1 MKLPFACLAV
11 LSLATTTFA
20 AEIGRSSAPPEGVA
34 PQAFEE
40 LYQLLRKN
48 LPGVS
53 EAELE
58 QAAVKGLINQLYPL
72 VSVVTNGRDAS
83 GPHATGSPSV
93 TNEPPLAATSVLE
106 GSFAYFRFN
115 QITEGADKEF
125 STALKRIASTNRLR
139 GLVLD
144 LRFAEGSDYA
154 AAAALADPFLPTR
167 QPTLDWGEGLKHS
180 TAKTEPGGPHASG
193 LPVATLINNQTR
205 GAAEAFAAILRRS
218 DIGLVLGDNTAGQA
232 FLTRDFTLKNGQ
244 RLGIATTPVKIVNG
258 QPIPRNGLTPDIK
271 VQVSLAEERAFL
283 QDAYRPVPRFAA
295 GSGTHASGLNGAT
308 NGLASTPGGT
318 NTARRQRR
326 PLNEAELVRMQ
337 REGIDFDSDFLPG
350 RDAGPLRPPLITDP
364 VLARALD
371 LLKALALVQHSRT
384 SNSR

>member
-20 AEIGRSSAPPEGVA
+20 AEIGRASAPPEGVA
-34 PQAFEE
+34 PSAFQE
-40 LYQLLRKN
+40 LYQLLQKN

-53 EAELE
+53 DAELE

-72 VSVVTNGRDAS
+72 VSVVANGRAAAPS
-83 GPHATGSPSV
+83 GAL

-106 GSFAYFRFN
+106 GSFAYLRFN
-115 QITEGADKEF
+115 QITDGTDKEF
-125 STALKRIASTNRLR
+125 STALKRVASTNRLR

-144 LRFAEGSDYA
+144 LRFASGVDYA

-167 QPTLDWGEGLKHS
+167 QPMIDWGDGLKHS
-180 TAKTEPGGPHASG
+180 TAKTEPIT
-193 LPVATLINNQTR
+193 LPIATLINSQTR

-218 DIGLVLGDNTAGQA
+218 DIGLLLGDNTAGQA

-258 QPIPRNGLTPDIK
+258 QPIARNGLTPDIK
-271 VQVSLAEERAFL
+271 VEVSLAEERAFL
-283 QDAYRPVPRFAA
+283 QDAYRPVPRADRLT
-295 GSGTHASGLNGAT
+295 SLNGAT
-308 NGLASTPGGT
+308 NGLPSTPGGT

-350 RDAGPLRPPLITDP
+350 REAGPLRPPLITDP

-371 LLKALALVQHSRT
+371 LLKALSLVQHSRT